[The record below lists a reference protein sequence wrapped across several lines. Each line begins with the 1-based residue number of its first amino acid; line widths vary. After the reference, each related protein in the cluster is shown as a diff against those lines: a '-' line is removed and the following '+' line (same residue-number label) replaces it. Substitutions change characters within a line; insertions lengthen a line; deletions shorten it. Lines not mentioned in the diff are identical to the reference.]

1 MWIAHISVILLFC
14 CRDTLIIIIMVM
26 MMQNLI
32 KSLKDNALF
41 FYIYFL
47 IYWGSLLTLQEQ
59 TVYIFCK
66 WAGKFITK
74 CIPVVGTLNTLW
86 FQKGSKCYEHLGKHQ
101 TETRRKGVC
110 YKNITDCWD
119 MVIDQNLAC
128 PVEPGLGGF
137 SCMLFSGRAQIW
149 QLFV

>member
-1 MWIAHISVILLFC
+1 
-14 CRDTLIIIIMVM
+14 M

-41 FYIYFL
+41 FYIYFFN
-47 IYWGSLLTLQEQ
+47 LLRKPVTLQKE
-59 TVYIFCK
+59 TVYIFYK
-66 WAGKFITK
+66 WVGKFITK
-74 CIPVVGTLNTLW
+74 LIPVVGTLNTLW

-101 TETRRKGVC
+101 TVTRRKGVC

-128 PVEPGLGGF
+128 PVEL
-137 SCMLFSGRAQIW
+137 A
-149 QLFV
+149 